1 MTDDLLYQRRRYLF
15 LGHHRDAGVT
25 GIMRLVSAADQFHN
39 RCPVGIIVVAV
50 NELLAVGS
58 MEQIL
63 VAVLVPLFE
72 ALRKKLCKNNQ
83 LQKNDFV
90 VRAAD
95 RSLFFLFQYKL
106 NTAVC
111 QAPDTKYPDAT
122 ERSEIRIFCG
132 GISSAYPDTL
142 SQAHRALCPSPEAAL
157 SISWISPLSP
167 DTELLKVLY
176 RSEIRF
182 SACSD
187 GDSRC

>member
-111 QAPDTKYPDAT
+111 QA
-122 ERSEIRIFCG
+122 
-132 GISSAYPDTL
+132 
-142 SQAHRALCPSPEAAL
+142 HRALCPSPEAAL